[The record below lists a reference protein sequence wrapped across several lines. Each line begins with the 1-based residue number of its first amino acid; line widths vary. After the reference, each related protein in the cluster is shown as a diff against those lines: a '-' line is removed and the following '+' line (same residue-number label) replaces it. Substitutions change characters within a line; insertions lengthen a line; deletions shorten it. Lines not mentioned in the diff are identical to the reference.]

1 MLHAISVS
9 LLTLRSLSAGI
20 WVIVVLFLMSGILV
34 FFAQEQESDSIE
46 MWVFSPE
53 HQAMY
58 LPMIESEVKAE
69 NKDDLH
75 LSLLSI
81 AAIKSR
87 MMSGFFGGLPTA
99 DLIEVER
106 STVGQAFM
114 GPIDAIGFRDI
125 TEQLKREG
133 MLELFNPPSL
143 SPWSVQGRVFGLPH
157 DVHPVMLAYRADLVE
172 EAGIDLEQ
180 VETWEDFFRLLAPMT
195 ADSDGDGQPDRH
207 AMSFWFTQQDNIELL
222 LLQGGGQ
229 LFDQSGV
236 PTISSGR
243 NSELLSTIVSW
254 CVDPAQ
260 PVIDIDEFSA
270 AGHQARIDGKAI
282 AYLCPD
288 WMCSIWKMHV
298 PLIAGKMKLIP
309 LPAFEPGGRRTSVRG
324 GTMLGFPRTS
334 EHFDQAWQS
343 AKLLYTSP
351 EIARELYR
359 MVDIISP
366 VRSLWDDPVYDE
378 PDPFFMNQAKGQM
391 YIDLAPTIPVR
402 SSSPYNHSA
411 VLEIRDAAVNLAKW
425 AQSNDVYESED
436 LIGQAEVLLHRAQ
449 ENIVRQMSRNAFTG
463 VEN

>member
-1 MLHAISVS
+1 MMHAITIS
-9 LLTLRSLSAGI
+9 LLSLRSLSAGI
-20 WVIVVLFLMSGILV
+20 WVIVVLFVISGLLVMSSQGRKTNAL
-34 FFAQEQESDSIE
+34 E

-58 LPMIESEVKAE
+58 LPMIESQQGIED
-69 NKDDLH
+69 DDLH

-114 GPIDAIGFRDI
+114 GPIEAIGFRDL
-125 TEQLKREG
+125 TEQLEQEG
-133 MLELFNPPSL
+133 LLELFNPPSL

-172 EAGIDLEQ
+172 AAGIDLEQ

-195 ADSDGDGQPDRH
+195 TDSDGDGQPDRYS
-207 AMSFWFTQQDNIELL
+207 MSFWYTQQDNIELL

-229 LFDQSGV
+229 LFNPQGI
-236 PTISSGR
+236 PTVDSNR
-243 NSELLSTIVSW
+243 NAELLSTIVSW
-254 CVDPAQ
+254 CVDPDQ

-298 PLIAGKMKLIP
+298 PLIGGKMKLIP

-334 EHFDQAWQS
+334 EHFDQAWEA
-343 AKLLYTSP
+343 AKMLYTSP

-359 MVDIISP
+359 VVDIITP

-411 VLEIRDAAVNLAKW
+411 VLEIRDAAVNLASW
-425 AQSNDVYESED
+425 AQSNSLHEPED
-436 LIGQAEVLLHRAQ
+436 LAEHAKALLQRAQ
-449 ENIVRQMSRNAFTG
+449 ENIVRQMARNAFTG